1 MSKGI
6 LSTLVFLLAFC
17 SYCPALELEYAGSLH
32 YQSNCYNIN
41 QDSHLNPDNDI
52 LRLPSSDSL
61 LQMKLDLY
69 SRFGENLGLCLKDTA
84 SYALGEDENKLKN
97 VLDELYLELS
107 PSYFLFFTVGKQNVT
122 EGVGYAWNPTD
133 FLAGL
138 DEIDQANDTREKRE
152 EREGVICLRGEYFL
166 PHFTLTGV
174 LAPKMESWGQGADA
188 RGLVKVYALMDNLD
202 FSLIAYAQEKKRP
215 KLGLNLSSTVG
226 ESLEIHSEASLQ
238 RGSYRYY
245 LSEVAPGYCEFIQ
258 KKKESEEL
266 YPKVLVGGQYTFADN
281 TNFVLEYY
289 HNQEGYSSSEWEDYL
304 GYLKFCGERYKD
316 ESLYR
321 SYLLLGNAYFD
332 LASLRQNYLFLRF
345 SKPDILDLFEVSSN
359 NICNLDDA
367 SLLMNVKIEYGGME
381 DLSLYLAGNL
391 FLGHGDSEFG
401 MFYQS
406 CTFSA
411 GAKYFF

>member
-1 MSKGI
+1 MSKEI
-6 LSTLVFLLAFC
+6 FFTIVFLFAFC
-17 SYCPALELEYAGSLH
+17 SYCPAIELEYGGSLR
-32 YQSNCYNIN
+32 YQSNWYNIN
-41 QDSHLNPDNDI
+41 HNSYLNPHNDI
-52 LRLPSSDSL
+52 LKLPSSDSM

-69 SRFGENLGLCLKDTA
+69 FWFGENIGLYLKDTA
-84 SYALGEDENKLKN
+84 SYALGKDEDKLKN

-107 PSYFLFFTVGKQNVT
+107 PSYFLFFTAGKQNVT

-133 FLAGL
+133 FLASSK
-138 DEIDQANDTREKRE
+138 EIDQVNDTREKRE

-166 PHFTLTGV
+166 PRFTLTGV
-174 LAPKMESWGQGADA
+174 LVPKIESWGQGADA
-188 RGLVKVYALMDNLD
+188 RGWVKVYALMDNLD
-202 FSLIAYAQEKKRP
+202 FSLIVYAEEKRRP
-215 KLGLNLSSTVG
+215 KLGLNLSSTIG

-238 RGSYRYY
+238 MGSYRYY
-245 LSEVAPGYCEFIQ
+245 LSEVAPGYYEFIQ
-258 KKKESEEL
+258 KKKESEEV
-266 YPKVLVGGQYTFADN
+266 YPKVLVGGQYTFSDN

-304 GYLKFCGERYKD
+304 EYLKFCGERYKD

-332 LASLRQNYLFLRF
+332 LTSLRQNYLFLRF

-359 NICNLDDA
+359 NIYNLDDA
-367 SLLMNVKIEYGGME
+367 SLLMNVKIEYWGMK

-391 FLGHGDSEFG
+391 FLGHADSEFG

-406 CTFSA
+406 CTFSV